1 MFRILGR
8 AGDHEDA
15 SNLDLLESWD
25 QIGKQ
30 TPLIVCITKPIQK
43 PTRTTE
49 WIQEPR
55 VVIAMLFSLLYIS
68 VWSWCYLPVSLL
80 LSQSVSPSIGNLF
93 HYLLFTGL
101 LLHFLLYGPAWYI
114 LHDCVVW
121 WLQRTLYILILLSA
135 WLGGFILSRI
145 PSSVPN
151 TYSSFLSLVGTSFM
165 FALLHHCSMPPTNSS
180 FVGIIVTFFVAT

>member
-1 MFRILGR
+1 MNIKLQNIHTVPPDRGSYIISQGRVIMFRILGR

-43 PTRTTE
+43 HTRTTE

-68 VWSWCYLPVSLL
+68 VWSWCYLPVSLRK
-80 LSQSVSPSIGNLF
+80 S
-93 HYLLFTGL
+93 LFTIYRPFAPFPPL
-101 LLHFLLYGPAWYI
+101 WTCLVHPPWLRRLMIATYLVYTPFCLAWWV
-114 LHDCVVW
+114 H
-121 WLQRTLYILILLSA
+121 S
-135 WLGGFILSRI
+135 
-145 PSSVPN
+145 
-151 TYSSFLSLVGTSFM
+151 
-165 FALLHHCSMPPTNSS
+165 
-180 FVGIIVTFFVAT
+180 